1 MRLLLP
7 RLAPQRQSSHRHHQL
22 LLQVRSV
29 LSERAG
35 GRGLSTPGL
44 RVQNT
49 STLLCPHCA
58 SCTGHPDALVEAE
71 DDLIV
76 AHRQHIEDSMACVR
90 EEMNLLGE
98 LEGST
103 GAGEVH
109 QYAQALAELLHRKA
123 TAVASLQQRLEQ
135 FQTLLDLSAV

>member
-1 MRLLLP
+1 M
-7 RLAPQRQSSHRHHQL
+7 
-22 LLQVRSV
+22 
-29 LSERAG
+29 
-35 GRGLSTPGL
+35 STPGL
-44 RVQNT
+44 
-49 STLLCPHCA
+49 HCA

-109 QYAQALAELLHRKA
+109 QYAQALAGLLHRKA

-135 FQTLLDLSAV
+135 FQTLLDLSAAV